1 MGQHVVCEIHEIP
14 EGKAKHISVEGRDI
28 AVFNLGDRFA
38 AITSKCPHEGANLC
52 NGRIA
57 AFIDAHGPGEYF
69 TKSDKPMVR
78 CPWHGWEFDL
88 KTGQSYADPK
98 RIRVKSFEVGVSD
111 GSEAEAIAKAD
122 AESSANERAEGPY
135 KIEIFE
141 VLTENQY
148 VVLKI

>member
-14 EGKAKHISVEGRDI
+14 EGKAKQVHVEGRDI

-52 NGRIA
+52 NGKITD
-57 AFIDAHGPGEYF
+57 FIDSNGPGEYF
-69 TKSDKPMVR
+69 IDGDRSFVR

-88 KTGQSYADPK
+88 KTGQSQCDP
-98 RIRVKSFEVGVSD
+98 RRMRVKSFEVDVTD
-111 GSEAEAIAKAD
+111 GEQAVQIKQAD
-122 AESSANERAEGPY
+122 DKLPERVEGPF

-141 VLTENQY
+141 VSTKDKY
-148 VVLKI
+148 VILSI